1 VTTVRVSR
9 KLYANHSM
17 VIPLRNQIQDKS
29 FSSKPVL
36 PKVLEKGS

>member
-1 VTTVRVSR
+1 
-9 KLYANHSM
+9 
-17 VIPLRNQIQDKS
+17 LRNQIQDKS